1 MGYTHYWYRES
12 EISPETFRAIVKD
25 FKTLLPLF
33 KVLDVKL
40 ADGMG
45 EGEPVITDEEVRF
58 NGSVHC
64 GHPVNHEIVL
74 PWPALTTKNG
84 VAPSSGGAIAGN
96 WFAGVLLNQR
106 TCNGDCSY
114 ESVDFPRVIPKEEE
128 HLIGE
133 IDYYDQNGRVIK
145 NEKPTVGK
153 FFNFCKTAYRPYD
166 LAVTAF
172 LIIAKH
178 HLGKRILVHSD
189 GEIKDWWDAAT
200 ICQNAFGYGHDFK
213 LGND

>member
-1 MGYTHYWYRES
+1 MGYTHYWYRGK

-40 ADGMG
+40 ADGRG
-45 EGEPVITDEEVRF
+45 EGEPVITDEEVTF

-74 PWPALTTKNG
+74 PWPAPDTKNG

-106 TCNGDCSY
+106 TCDGDCSY
-114 ESVDFPRVIPKEEE
+114 ETFDFPRVFDPDFKQ
-128 HLIGE
+128 
-133 IDYYDQNGRVIK
+133 Y
-145 NEKPTVGK
+145 EKGTRML
-153 FFNFCKTAYRPYD
+153 FNFCKTAYRPYD

-172 LIIAKH
+172 LISAEH
-178 HLGKRILVHSD
+178 YMGKDIRVSSD
-189 GEIKDWWDAAT
+189 GELKDWLDAAQ
-200 ICQNAFGYGHDFK
+200 ICQNALGYGLDFK
-213 LGND
+213 LKD

>member
-1 MGYTHYWYRES
+1 MGYTHYWYREK
-12 EISPETFRAIVKD
+12 EISFSPFSAIVKD

-40 ADGMG
+40 ADGRG
-45 EGEPVITDEEVRF
+45 EGEPVITDEEITF

-64 GHPVNHEIVL
+64 GHPVNHEIVI
-74 PWPALTTKNG
+74 PWPAPDTKNG

-106 TCNGDCSY
+106 TCDGDCSY
-114 ESVDFPRVIPKEEE
+114 ETFDFPRIFDPDFKQYEEGTKM
-128 HLIGE
+128 LF
-133 IDYYDQNGRVIK
+133 D
-145 NEKPTVGK
+145 
-153 FFNFCKTAYRPYD
+153 FCKTAYRPYD
-166 LAVTAF
+166 LAVTTF

-178 HLGKRILVHSD
+178 HMKKDIRVSSD

-200 ICQNAFGYGHDFK
+200 ICQNALGYGHDFK
-213 LGND
+213 LRD